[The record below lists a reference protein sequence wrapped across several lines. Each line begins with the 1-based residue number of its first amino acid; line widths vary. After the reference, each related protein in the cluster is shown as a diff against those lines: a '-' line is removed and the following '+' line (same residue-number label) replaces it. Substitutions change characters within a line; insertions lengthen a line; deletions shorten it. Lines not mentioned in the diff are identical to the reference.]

1 MYRAKSLGK
10 ARHAIFDQEMHHRAV
25 QLLSLETDLRRAVRR
40 DEFRVHYQPIVALA
54 TGALEGFEAL
64 VRWQHPV
71 RGLVYPEEF
80 IAVAEETGLI
90 VPLGWN
96 VLHEA
101 CSQTVAWQERFPSDQ
116 PLTVSVNL
124 SGKQFRQPELVD
136 RIREILGASALE
148 PSRLCLEITESM
160 IMEDGEAAVGKM
172 RQLRDVGVELH
183 IDDFGTG
190 YSSLSYLHRLPTHTI
205 KIDRSFVRRMS
216 QRNGKSQIVGTIVT
230 LARNLGMR
238 VAAEGLETAEQ
249 LARLRQLEC
258 EYGQGF
264 FFSKPLAHGDAGRLI
279 ASQPRW

>member
-1 MYRAKSLGK
+1 M
-10 ARHAIFDQEMHHRAV
+10 
-25 QLLSLETDLRRAVRR
+25 
-40 DEFRVHYQPIVALA
+40 
-54 TGALEGFEAL
+54 
-64 VRWQHPV
+64 RWEHPE

-80 IAVAEETGLI
+80 IPVAEETGLI
-90 VPLGWN
+90 VPLGWC
-96 VLHEA
+96 VLREA
-101 CSQTVAWQERFPSDQ
+101 CRQTAAWQKRFPDDR
-116 PLTVSVNL
+116 PLAVSVNL
-124 SGKQFRQPELVD
+124 SSKQFRQPELVE
-136 RIREILGASALE
+136 RIREILADTALE

-160 IMEDGEAAVGKM
+160 IMEDAESAVDKM

-216 QRNGKSQIVGTIVT
+216 ERNGKSQIVGTIVT

-238 VAAEGLETAEQ
+238 VAAEGLETADQ
-249 LARLRQLEC
+249 LAKLRQLEC

-264 FFSKPLAHGDAGRLI
+264 YFSRPLSGGDAGRLI